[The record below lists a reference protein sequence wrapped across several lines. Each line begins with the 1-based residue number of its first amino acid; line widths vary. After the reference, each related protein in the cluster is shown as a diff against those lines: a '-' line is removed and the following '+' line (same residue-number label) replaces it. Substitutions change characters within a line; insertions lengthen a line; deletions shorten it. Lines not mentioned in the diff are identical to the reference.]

1 MKTQVLKNKAK
12 KHARRAAKSKA
23 KKLAM
28 RKEALKDMNTQTKS
42 FTRVQNVSKEKMI
55 AYVEAVL
62 TNTAHLLESKQSEA
76 LSLPSIAI
84 SMKDFLEANDNSTR
98 KSFNYT
104 FYKDQFVKEV
114 ARKKQISISE
124 AMNLKLLCTTLH
136 THHYRS
142 MSECETHYRC
152 AIIYS
157 AKEAALFDMTINDY
171 ERFLD
176 DASDDHV
183 FQRAA

>member
-1 MKTQVLKNKAK
+1 MKTQALKNKAK

-28 RKEALKDMNTQTKS
+28 RKGALKVVNTQTKS
-42 FTRVQNVSKEKMI
+42 FKRVQNVSKEKMI
-55 AYVEAVL
+55 AFNEAFQNDTV
-62 TNTAHLLESKQSEA
+62 HLLESKQSEP
-76 LSLPSIAI
+76 LSLPTIAL

-98 KSFNYT
+98 KSFNRT

-114 ARKKQISISE
+114 ARKNQIPITE
-124 AMNLKLLCTTLH
+124 AMNMILLCDPLI

-152 AIIYS
+152 EIQYS
-157 AKEAALFDMTINDY
+157 PYDSAMFDMTISDY
-171 ERFLD
+171 ERLLNS
-176 DASDDHV
+176 ASDDHL
-183 FQRAA
+183 FQKAA